1 MNDEVVIAG
10 CGIAGGFLALRCLQ
24 LGLKPTLLRT
34 PGVAIGGVE
43 IIPASVVSMLD
54 ALKLDDVFDGMD
66 AGLGEGMER
75 RFHDGTSDAAPGH
88 SLHIERLRLRT
99 CVLTEAVR
107 RGARLRDVE
116 RLPPV
121 DDGAMSVDATGQR
134 AAWSRP
140 VVRCGR
146 AFADVFIGARA
157 VAPGTARLAV
167 LHQGWTYLATDE
179 STTTIGVIGGERS
192 SRPVLDV
199 GVREALGLAGDA
211 TFEFAGRRPAWL
223 QWATEPIAGRR
234 LSIGDAAVHHSPIGG
249 RGVAFALGSAFAA
262 ASVLATWK
270 NDPSAELIASAY
282 YAGYVGAEVRRHLKF
297 LSGREEEK
305 SRPEYMPERVR
316 WVIAPTSTAISIE
329 SKLVVDDAFKL
340 VTGELVRWAG
350 GFDLKR
356 LFELTR
362 KGASTASVM
371 DVLVAQ
377 GLTVEAA
384 NVVLAWAIAERLV
397 ESESSCSP
405 PRSTHL

>member
-54 ALKLDDVFDGMD
+54 ALKLDDVFDAMD

-75 RFHDGTSDAAPGH
+75 RFHDGTSDAALGR
-88 SLHIERLRLRT
+88 SLHIERLRLRA
-99 CVLTEAVR
+99 CVITEAVR
-107 RGARLRDVE
+107 RGARVRDVE

-146 AFADVFIGARA
+146 AFADVFIGART
-157 VAPGTARLAV
+157 VAPGTARLAA
-167 LHQGWTYLATDE
+167 LHHGWAYLATDE
-179 STTTIGVIGGERS
+179 LTTTIGVIGGERS
-192 SRPVLDV
+192 SRPALDAV
-199 GVREALGLAGDA
+199 VREALCLAADT
-211 TFEFAGRRPAWL
+211 TFEFAGRRPAWM

-270 NDPSAELIASAY
+270 NDPDAEVTASAY
-282 YAGYVGAEVRRHLKF
+282 YAGYVAAEVRRHLKF
-297 LSGREEEK
+297 LSGREQETLKLEC
-305 SRPEYMPERVR
+305 MPERVR
-316 WVIAPTSTAISIE
+316 WVVAPAATAISID
-329 SKLVVDDAFKL
+329 SRLVIDDAFML
-340 VTGELVRWAG
+340 ATGELVRWAG

-356 LFELTR
+356 LFELTW
-362 KGASTASVM
+362 KGASSA
-371 DVLVAQ
+371 DVIDDLLAQ
-377 GLTVEAA
+377 GLTAAAA
-384 NVVLAWAIAERLV
+384 NAALTWAIDQGLVKPER
-397 ESESSCSP
+397 SSLR
-405 PRSTHL
+405 PR